1 MGRDPLGEVMMT
13 KEERAAYDKVYRKA
27 NKEKIADRDKKWYY
41 ANVKLRHLE
50 NKTRMTIQGKR
61 YRLGNT
67 NHPYNELYVTGGI
80 KNVFEAMGLLENT
93 VDKIKKEVLA
103 LYDKHV
109 HGEVYI
115 ITNPAWDGWVKIGMA
130 VDAEDRLKSYQ
141 TSSPLRDYVLYYSYA
156 TENRRKSEAKAHRVL
171 EQKYE
176 RRNEW
181 FLCTPSQAVEVL
193 NEQLKHNK

>member
-1 MGRDPLGEVMMT
+1 MKT
-13 KEERAAYDKVYRKA
+13 KQEKA
-27 NKEKIADRDKKWYY
+27 IYAKAWYE
-41 ANVKLRHLE
+41 ANVELRHLE

-67 NHPYNELYVTGGI
+67 NHPYNKLYNTKGI
-80 KNVFEAMGLLENT
+80 ESVFEAMGLVEST
-93 VDKIKKEVLA
+93 VSVIKKSVMA
-103 LYDKHV
+103 LYDKHI

-115 ITNPAWDGWVKIGMA
+115 ITNPAWGGWVKVGMA

-141 TSSPLRDYVLYYSYA
+141 TSSPFRDYVLYYSYP
-156 TENRRKSEAKAHRVL
+156 TDDRRKSEAEAHRML

-181 FLCTPSQAVEVL
+181 FFCTAKQAKDVL
-193 NEQLKHNK
+193 NEHKE

>member
-1 MGRDPLGEVMMT
+1 MQT
-13 KEERAAYDKVYRKA
+13 KEEKAATKKRYYVENREKLVAGA
-27 NKEKIADRDKKWYY
+27 NLYAFEKKEKLKAQK
-41 ANVKLRHLE
+41 
-50 NKTRMTIQGKR
+50 KTRMTVQGKR
-61 YRLGNT
+61 YNVGNT
-67 NHPYNELYVTGGI
+67 GHPYNKLYVTDGFKG
-80 KNVFEAMGLLENT
+80 VFEAMGLLENT

-109 HGEVYI
+109 HGEVYV

>member
-1 MGRDPLGEVMMT
+1 MMT
-13 KEERAAYDKVYRKA
+13 KVERAAYDKVYRKA
-27 NKEKIADRDKKWYY
+27 NKEKIAARDKKWYY
-41 ANVKLRHLE
+41 ANVEDITAQK
-50 NKTRMTIQGKR
+50 KTRMTIQGKR
-61 YRLGNT
+61 YCVGNT
-67 NHPYNELYVTGGI
+67 NHPYNKLYVTGGF
-80 KNVFEAMGLLENT
+80 KSVFEAMGLLENT

-109 HGEVYI
+109 HGEVYV

-176 RRNEW
+176 KRNEW